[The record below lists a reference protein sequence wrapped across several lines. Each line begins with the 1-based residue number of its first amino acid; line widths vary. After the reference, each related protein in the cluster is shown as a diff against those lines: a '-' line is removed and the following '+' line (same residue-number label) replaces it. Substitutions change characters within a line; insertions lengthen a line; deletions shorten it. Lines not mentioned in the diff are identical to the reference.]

1 MKKMRFVN
9 DQHGAIAV
17 IVGIVLVLLLG
28 FAAFAVDLGYVMVTR
43 NELQNAADGA
53 ALAAT
58 RQLGVI
64 YEGLHYGE
72 LSTYVCDQAL
82 LTGVSREVAL
92 KNIAAGKTIQINDS
106 DVTIGKWDSSTKV
119 FTPTLVAADA
129 VRVRVRRDG
138 SANGPI
144 PTFFGKFLGRDS
156 VEVSAVATA
165 ALTAESSINTGGL
178 PIPVGIS
185 RYWFENMGEFCNQP
199 IKFYPTGD
207 LEGCAG
213 WHTFE
218 ESPPNANTL
227 RNILDA
233 LMAGRYPSP
242 EVTAYSTDLEFI
254 GGNVATDLSNL
265 KALFDFCRVTND
277 PDHYCHDK
285 DTSDATWTTAVV
297 VYDYTDLSA
306 PCANPNMELP
316 IVGFATVTITE
327 VQAPPVGQLIMA
339 TVRCNNAEEGRG
351 GAGNFGTIGTIPGL
365 VQ

>member
-1 MKKMRFVN
+1 MKKMRFAN
-9 DQHGAIAV
+9 DQHGAVAI
-17 IVGIVLVLLLG
+17 IVGLVLVLLLG
-28 FAAFAVDLGYVMVTR
+28 FMAFAVDLGHVMVTR
-43 NELQNAADGA
+43 NELQNIADGA
-53 ALAAT
+53 ALGAT

-64 YEGLHYGE
+64 YEGLYYGD
-72 LSTYVCDQAL
+72 LVTYVCDPAL
-82 LTGVSREVAL
+82 LTNVAKEIAL
-92 KNIAAGKTIQINDS
+92 KNKAAGKTIQVNDS
-106 DVTIGKWDSSTKV
+106 DVTIGKWNAATKV

-129 VRVRVRRDG
+129 VRVKVRRDS

-185 RYWFENMGEFCNQP
+185 RYWFEHLGDFCDQN
-199 IKFYPTGD
+199 IKFYPTND
-207 LEGCAG
+207 FAGCAG

-218 ESPPNANTL
+218 ESPPNASTL
-227 RNILDA
+227 RKILDA
-233 LMAGRYPSP
+233 LMTGTYTSP
-242 EVTAYSTDLEFI
+242 EVTAFSTDLEFV
-254 GGNVATDLSNL
+254 GGNLATDFDNL
-265 KALFDFCRVTND
+265 KALFDFCKVTND

-285 DTSDATWTTAVV
+285 DTNPETWTTAVV
-297 VYDYTDLSA
+297 VYDYTDLSS
-306 PCANPNMELP
+306 PCANPNKSLP

-327 VQAPPVGQLIMA
+327 VLTTPEKTINA

-351 GAGNFGTIGTIPGL
+351 GGGSYGTIGTISGL